1 MVLLLHITS
10 VELGERDFRDVE
22 RTLVDLPGG
31 SCIEWIV
38 EWRAGAHR
46 MNRRVSR
53 RLGRWTDDPE
63 VGASGSVLDAHARFD
78 PEVEDGRPLCH

>member
-38 EWRAGAHR
+38 EWRAG
-46 MNRRVSR
+46 
-53 RLGRWTDDPE
+53 LTG
-63 VGASGSVLDAHARFD
+63 
-78 PEVEDGRPLCH
+78 

>member
-31 SCIEWIV
+31 SGIEWIV
-38 EWRAGAHR
+38 EWRAGLTR
-46 MNRRVSR
+46 
-53 RLGRWTDDPE
+53 
-63 VGASGSVLDAHARFD
+63 
-78 PEVEDGRPLCH
+78 